1 MENSFWRTNI
11 LRAQFSA
18 HKFMQAN
25 PHPQQDGDDSRNSD
39 VFLKIFRNSD
49 VFLKIARDPRNS
61 DVFLRIA
68 RDPRNSDV
76 FLKIACGP
84 RNSVHLRHFL
94 NIYAY
99 RLSFM
104 QKKSSSNKI
113 LFSPIFIALIC
124 YNFSE
129 TVEVPPG

>member
-39 VFLKIFRNSD
+39 VFLKIF
-49 VFLKIARDPRNS
+49 
-61 DVFLRIA
+61 
-68 RDPRNSDV
+68 RNSDV